1 MPTHPVS
8 TQDDRFGGAQ
18 SPTIDQ
24 VMNNIP
30 RRDTGLTG
38 QTLYGDPSAKIW
50 GLYLSQ
56 AEKLDKEHCE
66 SWTANTDGVLVFV
79 RQTLSSMNLSGLYSR
94 RDSGQ
99 TGLFAATVAS
109 FIVVSYPMLQP
120 NPTDV
125 TNQLLAQISQQLSSS
140 PNGASPSA
148 PLTFPSQTPF
158 QPTSSAVRVNAFW
171 FTSLATSTAC
181 ALWATLMQ
189 QWTRRYVQVA
199 DRPYNPPKRARIR
212 AFFADGVERFGL
224 AAAVEVLPALLHAS
238 VLLFYIGL
246 VDFLLSINHTVAF
259 ILLALVSFGVV
270 AYFLLTI
277 MPLYYHN
284 SPYQTP
290 LSALVWFMIEA
301 APLIKLWLRR
311 RTEAVQNAIRERRSK
326 IKQGMR
332 LALEKKA
339 SNPTSQADARA
350 LQWTLMS
357 LDEDHELEEFLDGL
371 PGLFHGSMA
380 HHAQGIKSEL
390 ERLVDPVA
398 DKLLATCT
406 TGLLP
411 EGIRRQRLTACLGS
425 IWCFSNTIDRH
436 FRAIWDQWTQ
446 PTNDP
451 WGPLST
457 ETWAVAV
464 KSTDDSNPLT
474 AIRAHCVQA
483 LIAAMWKNGRWQ
495 CFPSEASSL
504 LQLQLGEPSVII
516 DRWYETEGHLQLA
529 VAANLLSNVIPLL
542 RKLETGP
549 DISLKIDVKAIL
561 DTICGE
567 LVTSDVPD
575 DLRSRF
581 ANGSEVMEVF
591 NIQDLPR
598 SFRRRAAVDTNG
610 PWTKIFTPVDMGRGI
625 NQNVE
630 FSADSRGNRTDLQ
643 GF

>member
-1 MPTHPVS
+1 V
-8 TQDDRFGGAQ
+8 
-18 SPTIDQ
+18 
-24 VMNNIP
+24 
-30 RRDTGLTG
+30 
-38 QTLYGDPSAKIW
+38 
-50 GLYLSQ
+50 
-56 AEKLDKEHCE
+56 
-66 SWTANTDGVLVFV
+66 
-79 RQTLSSMNLSGLYSR
+79 
-94 RDSGQ
+94 
-99 TGLFAATVAS
+99 AA
-109 FIVVSYPMLQP
+109 FILVSYQQLQP

-140 PNGASPSA
+140 PNGALPSA
-148 PLTFPSQTPF
+148 PLTLPSQTPF
-158 QPTSSAVRVNAFW
+158 QPTPSAVRVNALW

-212 AFFADGVERFGL
+212 AFFADGVEKFGL

-259 ILLALVSFGVV
+259 ILLALVSTGVL

-290 LSALVWFMIEA
+290 LSALFWFFIEA

-311 RTEAVQNAIRERRSK
+311 RTDTVQNAIRERRHK

-339 SNPTSQADARA
+339 NDPTAHA

-380 HHAQGIKSEL
+380 HHAQGMKSEL
-390 ERLVDPVA
+390 EHLVDPVA
-398 DKLLATCT
+398 AKLLETCI

-411 EGIRRQRLTACLGS
+411 EGVRRQRLTACLRA
-425 IWCFSNTIDRH
+425 IWCFSSTIDRH

-457 ETWAVAV
+457 ETWAMAV
-464 KSTDDSNPLT
+464 KSTDDPNPLT

-495 CFPSEASSL
+495 CLPSEASSL
-504 LQLQLGEPSVII
+504 LQLQLGAPSVAV
-516 DRWYETEGHLQLA
+516 DRWCEREGHLQLA
-529 VAANLLSNVIPLL
+529 VAANLLSSVIPLL

-549 DISLKIDVKAIL
+549 DISFKIDIKAIL

-581 ANGSEVMEVF
+581 SKGSEVMEVF

-598 SFRRRAAVDTNG
+598 SFRRRAAVDVHG
-610 PWTKIFTPVDMGRGI
+610 PWTKIFTPVDTGRGH
-625 NQNVE
+625 
-630 FSADSRGNRTDLQ
+630 
-643 GF
+643 